1 MSIPWILMMEAVEI
15 YETLA
20 FSSTL
25 TRLIARED
33 FSKLDMKLEILS
45 SEGGDYVIYWT
56 RRVLLASL

>member
-1 MSIPWILMMEAVEI
+1 MSTSWTVMMEAVEI

-33 FSKLDMKLEILS
+33 FGKLDVTLEI
-45 SEGGDYVIYWT
+45 
-56 RRVLLASL
+56 